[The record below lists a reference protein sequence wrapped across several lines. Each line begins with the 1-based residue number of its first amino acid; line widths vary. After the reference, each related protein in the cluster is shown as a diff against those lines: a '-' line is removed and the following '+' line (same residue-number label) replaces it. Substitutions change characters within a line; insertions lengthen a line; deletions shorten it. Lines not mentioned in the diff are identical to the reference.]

1 MKTKLKT
8 ALALAF
14 LAAFITPFVLPE
26 YRQGEPSLR
35 GRYAK
40 DFSFTLD
47 GKPSRL
53 SELRGKVVVV
63 DFWASYCQP
72 CVEEAP
78 SLNKLEQHIA
88 PRGGTILGVSFDE
101 DQSAYQSFLQGF
113 SVDFPTFRDPSHAI
127 AASYGSSMI
136 PETYII
142 DRAGRIQRKLIGA
155 QDWTSPDM
163 LSFFDSLLAQK

>member
-1 MKTKLKT
+1 LKRKVKTTLV
-8 ALALAF
+8 LAF
-14 LAAFITPFVLPE
+14 IVGLVALFVRPD

-35 GRYAK
+35 GRPAK

-47 GKPSRL
+47 GKPSHL
-53 SELRGKVVVV
+53 SDLRGKVVVV

-88 PRGGTILGVSFDE
+88 PRGGTIIGISFDE
-101 DQSAYQSFLQGF
+101 DQSPYESFLQTFG
-113 SVDFPTFRDPSHAI
+113 VDFPTFRDPSHQI
-127 AASYGSSMI
+127 ATSYGSSMI

-142 DRAGRIQRKLIGA
+142 DRSGHIQRKLIGA